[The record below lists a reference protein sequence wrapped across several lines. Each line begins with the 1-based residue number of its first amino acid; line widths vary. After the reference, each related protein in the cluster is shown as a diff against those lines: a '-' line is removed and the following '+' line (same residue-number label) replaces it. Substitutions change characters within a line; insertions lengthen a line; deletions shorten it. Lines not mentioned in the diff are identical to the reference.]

1 MPVMWGSNQPCERL
15 PLWMPIAV
23 ALTLIVATV
32 IAIGAGAGA
41 EDRLMATIDARAA
54 QGAQ

>member
-1 MPVMWGSNQPCERL
+1 MPVMWGSDRECEGTPR
-15 PLWMPIAV
+15 WMVLAV

-41 EDRLMATIDARAA
+41 EARLTATIDARAA
-54 QGAQ
+54 QGEQ